1 MKQLFELFRKA
12 CKEERMEKL
21 LETQQTLEQ
30 SVDNRI
36 EANKNASNLYQERIN
51 QLEQQLKLKEEQMNE
66 ANQV

>member
-1 MKQLFELFRKA
+1 
-12 CKEERMEKL
+12 MEKL

-51 QLEQQLKLKEEQMNE
+51 QLEQQLKLKEEQMNQ